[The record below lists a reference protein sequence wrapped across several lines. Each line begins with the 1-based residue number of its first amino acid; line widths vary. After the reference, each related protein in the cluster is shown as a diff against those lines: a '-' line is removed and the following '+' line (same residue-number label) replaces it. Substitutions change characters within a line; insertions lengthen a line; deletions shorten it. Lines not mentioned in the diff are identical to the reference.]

1 MSASLSNVSLGTYIQ
16 MVSAASNIIEKAE
29 EFCKENN
36 IDSQE
41 IVEMQLYKDM
51 SPFTFQV
58 FSIVHHSVGA
68 CLLYTSPSPRD

>member
-41 IVEMQLYKDM
+41 LVEMQLYKDM
-51 SPFTFQV
+51 SPFSRRTRCFKDRRIWA
-58 FSIVHHSVGA
+58 SKDA
-68 CLLYTSPSPRD
+68 R